1 MNEIVVTNRIE
12 EIDSNSMIVD
22 ENSSVFAGKDDIPVA
37 GECIS
42 PIAFDVPCTNFVDDN
57 EYIPDDF
64 DNSIVVDGTSEHVIV
79 EESAIPDNEE
89 LLGLSVGSIEDAF
102 GKYNDYAFRM
112 GFSARKGKKYYVTGT
127 RILKTKVFCCS
138 KSGFRIIPDN
148 PNKCYSKIVTRS
160 GCNAMCQFDIDSNGK
175 WVVTKHVKEHNHEL
189 CLASSS
195 YMLRSHRKVSEN
207 QLTCLKN
214 MKRSGVPLSD
224 GIRFLKCQ
232 SGGSLFVGFTP
243 RDAYNMISSDS
254 AKHLDGTDSNSLIEI
269 FRRRQM
275 DESDFYFEFE
285 LDEDARLCNFF
296 WRDGQMKA
304 DYDLFGD
311 LVVHDTTYRTNR
323 YDMICAPFVGMNHH
337 CMNVMFGC
345 GFLLNERIESFVWLF
360 KVFVRSMGGKHPQTI
375 MIDQCAAMA
384 AGIAQVFSNSN
395 HRLCIW
401 HIGENSKKH
410 IKSLRNKK
418 GFLELFNFLL
428 KYTDTEAEFEFYWT
442 RMMIE
447 YGCYKNVW
455 LNKLYSIREKWCPA
469 FSKEYF
475 SGGILS
481 SQRSE
486 STNHSISRRLSK
498 TAGLCDFYNSFVS
511 VVSEWRSRENGEN
524 VRCSQGLAPM
534 VMNHVKLLSHARD
547 IYTIEIYYLFEEQ
560 FLKGTSC
567 HQESVGGSGNE
578 IKYHVWRPDV
588 DLIRHEVCFKVN
600 DLDIS
605 CSCMLFSEMGILCSH
620 SLRIFNVHCVAA
632 IPDKYIIKRWTKKGI
647 EDRIISSDSS
657 LNILSIAS
665 SVWVIQMGRKFQQL
679 VLSSQV
685 NCKAREVC
693 ENAFED
699 ARRKVEG
706 DIGPIVIE
714 DGEER
719 IAGVIQNPA
728 RNRTKG
734 ERNRRHISTIEKKY
748 NQVRGRKLGVK
759 VAEMST
765 KAAVQASVEG
775 VVANIV
781 GSGYF
786 VHPSSGS
793 HELGLVKSS

>member
-1 MNEIVVTNRIE
+1 
-12 EIDSNSMIVD
+12 
-22 ENSSVFAGKDDIPVA
+22 
-37 GECIS
+37 
-42 PIAFDVPCTNFVDDN
+42 
-57 EYIPDDF
+57 
-64 DNSIVVDGTSEHVIV
+64 
-79 EESAIPDNEE
+79 
-89 LLGLSVGSIEDAF
+89 
-102 GKYNDYAFRM
+102 
-112 GFSARKGKKYYVTGT
+112 
-127 RILKTKVFCCS
+127 
-138 KSGFRIIPDN
+138 
-148 PNKCYSKIVTRS
+148 
-160 GCNAMCQFDIDSNGK
+160 
-175 WVVTKHVKEHNHEL
+175 
-189 CLASSS
+189 
-195 YMLRSHRKVSEN
+195 
-207 QLTCLKN
+207 

-224 GIRFLKCQ
+224 GIRFLKRQ
-232 SGGSLFVGFTP
+232 SGGSPFVGFTP

-254 AKHLDGTDSNSLIEI
+254 AKHLDDTNSNSLIEI

-275 DESDFYFEFE
+275 DEFDFYFEFE

-345 GFLLNERIESFVWLF
+345 GVLLNERIESFVWLF
-360 KVFVRSMGGKHPQTI
+360 KVFVRSMGGKHLQTI
-375 MIDQCAAMA
+375 MTDQCAVMA
-384 AGIAQVFSNSN
+384 AAIAQVFSNSN

-447 YGCYKNVW
+447 YGCHKNVW

-481 SQRSE
+481 SQR
-486 STNHSISRRLSK
+486 I
-498 TAGLCDFYNSFVS
+498 
-511 VVSEWRSRENGEN
+511 SEWRSRENGEN

-534 VMNHVKLLSHARD
+534 AMNHVKLLSHARD
-547 IYTIEIYYLFEEQ
+547 IYTIEIYYLFEKQ
-560 FLKGTSC
+560 FVKGTSC
-567 HQESVGGSGNE
+567 HQEPVGGSGNE

-647 EDRIISSDSS
+647 EDRIISSDCSS
-657 LNILSIAS
+657 NIFSIAS
-665 SVWVIQMGRKFQQL
+665 SIWVIQMGSKFQQL
-679 VLSSQV
+679 VLSSQA

-714 DGEER
+714 DGEQR
-719 IAGVIQNPA
+719 TAGVIQNPA
-728 RNRTKG
+728 RNRAKG

-759 VAEMST
+759 VAEMNT
-765 KAAVQASVEG
+765 KAAVQACVEG

-793 HELGLVKSS
+793 HELGLVKPS

>member
-1 MNEIVVTNRIE
+1 MLLFMFLFELYIIQDHVTQLHVDIAVVSFIE
-12 EIDSNSMIVD
+12 QYSFCYDVD
-22 ENSSVFAGKDDIPVA
+22 HS
-37 GECIS
+37 
-42 PIAFDVPCTNFVDDN
+42 IA
-57 EYIPDDF
+57 
-64 DNSIVVDGTSEHVIV
+64 VDGTSDHVIV
-79 EESAIPDNEE
+79 EELAIPDNEE
-89 LLGLSVGSIEDAF
+89 LLRLSVGSIEDAF
-102 GKYNDYAFRM
+102 GIYNDYAFRM
-112 GFSARKGKKYYVTGT
+112 GFSAKKGKQYYVT
-127 RILKTKVFCCS
+127 
-138 KSGFRIIPDN
+138 
-148 PNKCYSKIVTRS
+148 
-160 GCNAMCQFDIDSNGK
+160 DSNGN
-175 WVVTKHVKEHNHEL
+175 WVITKHVKEHKHVL
-189 CLASSS
+189 CPTSSS

-224 GIRFLKCQ
+224 GIRFLKRQ
-232 SGGSLFVGFTP
+232 SGGSSFVGFTP

-285 LDEDARLCNFF
+285 LDEDAMLCNFF
-296 WRDGQMKA
+296 WRDGQRKA

-375 MIDQCAAMA
+375 MTDQCAAMA
-384 AGIAQVFSNSN
+384 AAIAQVFSNSN

-418 GFLELFNFLL
+418 GFLELLNFLL

-442 RMMIE
+442 RMMTE
-447 YGCYKNVW
+447 YGCHKNVW

-475 SGGILS
+475 SG
-481 SQRSE
+481 
-486 STNHSISRRLSK
+486 
-498 TAGLCDFYNSFVS
+498 
-511 VVSEWRSRENGEN
+511 VSEWRSRENGEN

-534 VMNHVKLLSHARD
+534 AMNHVKLLSHARD
-547 IYTIEIYYLFEEQ
+547 IYTIEIYYLLEEQ
-560 FLKGTSC
+560 FVKGTSC

-632 IPDKYIIKRWTKKGI
+632 IPDK
-647 EDRIISSDSS
+647 
-657 LNILSIAS
+657 
-665 SVWVIQMGRKFQQL
+665 
-679 VLSSQV
+679 
-685 NCKAREVC
+685 AREVC
-693 ENAFED
+693 ENAFKD

-706 DIGPIVIE
+706 DIGLIVIE
-714 DGEER
+714 DGEQR
-719 IAGVIQNPA
+719 TSGVIQNLA
-728 RNRTKG
+728 RNRAKG
-734 ERNRRHISTIEKKY
+734 ERNRRHISTIGKKY

-759 VAEMST
+759 VAEMNT

-793 HELGLVKSS
+793 HELGLVKPS

>member
-1 MNEIVVTNRIE
+1 MNEIVVTNRID
-12 EIDSNSMIVD
+12 EIDSNSKIVD
-22 ENSSVFAGKDDIPVA
+22 ENSSVITGKDDIPVA

-42 PIAFDVPCTNFVDDN
+42 PIASDVPYTNSVDDN
-57 EYIPDDF
+57 EYIL
-64 DNSIVVDGTSEHVIV
+64 
-79 EESAIPDNEE
+79 DNEE

-102 GKYNDYAFRM
+102 GIYNDYAFHM
-112 GFSARKGKKYYVTGT
+112 GFSARKGKQYYVTGT
-127 RILKTKVFCCS
+127 RILKTKMFCCS
-138 KSGFRIIPDN
+138 KSGFRIMHDIPN
-148 PNKCYSKIVTRS
+148 RCYSKIVTRF
-160 GCNAMCQFDIDSNGK
+160 GCNAMCQFDIDSNGN
-175 WVVTKHVKEHNHEL
+175 WVVTKHVKEHNHDL
-189 CLASSS
+189 CRASSS
-195 YMLRSHRKVSEN
+195 YMLRLHRKVSKN

-224 GIRFLKCQ
+224 GIRFLKRQ
-232 SGGSLFVGFTP
+232 SGGSPFVGFTP

-360 KVFVRSMGGKHPQTI
+360 KVFVRSMGGKHLQTI
-375 MIDQCAAMA
+375 MTDQCAAMA
-384 AGIAQVFSNSN
+384 AAIAQVFSNSN

-401 HIGENSKKH
+401 HIGDNSKTH

-442 RMMIE
+442 
-447 YGCYKNVW
+447 
-455 LNKLYSIREKWCPA
+455 
-469 FSKEYF
+469 
-475 SGGILS
+475 
-481 SQRSE
+481 
-486 STNHSISRRLSK
+486 
-498 TAGLCDFYNSFVS
+498 S

-547 IYTIEIYYLFEEQ
+547 IYTIEIYYRFDEQ
-560 FLKGTSC
+560 FVKGTSC

-632 IPDKYIIKRWTKKGI
+632 IPDKYIIKRWTKKVI
-647 EDRIISSDSS
+647 EDRIISRDCSS
-657 LNILSIAS
+657 NIFSIAL
-665 SVWVIQMGRKFQQL
+665 SVWVIQMGRKFHQL
-679 VLSSQV
+679 VLSSQA

-699 ARRKVEG
+699 ARRKVEC
-706 DIGPIVIE
+706 DIGPIIIE
-714 DGEER
+714 DGEQR
-719 IAGVIQNPA
+719 TAGVIQNPA
-728 RNRTKG
+728 RNRAKV

-759 VAEMST
+759 VAEMCT

-793 HELGLVKSS
+793 HELGLVKPS

>member
-22 ENSSVFAGKDDIPVA
+22 ENSSVFVGKDDIPVA

-64 DNSIVVDGTSEHVIV
+64 DNSIAVDGTSEHVIVEESAIPDDFDNSIAVDGTSEHVIV

-112 GFSARKGKKYYVTGT
+112 GFSGRKGKQYYVTGT
-127 RILKTKVFCCS
+127 RILKTKVCCYS

-175 WVVTKHVKEHNHEL
+175 WVITKHVKEHNHEL
-189 CLASSS
+189 CPASSS

-232 SGGSLFVGFTP
+232 SGGSPFVGFTP
-243 RDAYNMISSDS
+243 RDAYNMISLDS
-254 AKHLDGTDSNSLIEI
+254 AKHLDDTDSNSLIEI

-375 MIDQCAAMA
+375 MTDQCAAMA

-442 RMMIE
+442 RMMTE
-447 YGCYKNVW
+447 YGCHQNVW

-475 SGGILS
+475 S
-481 SQRSE
+481 
-486 STNHSISRRLSK
+486 
-498 TAGLCDFYNSFVS
+498 D
-511 VVSEWRSRENGEN
+511 VSEWRSRENGEN

-632 IPDKYIIKRWTKKGI
+632 IPDKYIIKRWAKKGI

-679 VLSSQV
+679 VLSSQA

-728 RNRTKG
+728 RNRAKG
-734 ERNRRHISTIEKKY
+734 EHNRRHISTIEKKY

>member
-1 MNEIVVTNRIE
+1 MAFWSFCVLLKLKAHVIQLDVDITVVSFMEQYSFN
-12 EIDSNSMIVD
+12 
-22 ENSSVFAGKDDIPVA
+22 
-37 GECIS
+37 
-42 PIAFDVPCTNFVDDN
+42 
-57 EYIPDDF
+57 DF
-64 DNSIVVDGTSEHVIV
+64 DHSIGVNGTSEHVIV

-102 GKYNDYAFRM
+102 VIYNDYAFRM
-112 GFSARKGKKYYVTGT
+112 GFSARKGKQYYVTRT
-127 RILKTKVFCCS
+127 RILKTKMFCCS
-138 KSGFRIIPDN
+138 KSGFRIIPDT

-160 GCNAMCQFDIDSNGK
+160 GCNVMCQFDIDSNGN
-175 WVVTKHVKEHNHEL
+175 WVVTKHVKEHNHDL
-189 CLASSS
+189 CPASSS

-207 QLTCLKN
+207 QLTY
-214 MKRSGVPLSD
+214 SV
-224 GIRFLKCQ
+224 
-232 SGGSLFVGFTP
+232 
-243 RDAYNMISSDS
+243 
-254 AKHLDGTDSNSLIEI
+254 KHLDRTDSNSLIEI

-275 DESDFYFEFE
+275 DEADFYFEFE
-285 LDEDARLCNFF
+285 LYEDARLCNFF

-323 YDMICAPFVGMNHH
+323 YDMICAPFIRLSG
-337 CMNVMFGC
+337 
-345 GFLLNERIESFVWLF
+345 
-360 KVFVRSMGGKHPQTI
+360 VRSMGGKHPQTI
-375 MIDQCAAMA
+375 MTDQCAAMA
-384 AGIAQVFSNSN
+384 AAIAQVFSNSN

-410 IKSLRNKK
+410 IKGLRNKK

-442 RMMIE
+442 RMMTE
-447 YGCYKNVW
+447 YGCHKNVW
-455 LNKLYSIREKWCPA
+455 LNKLYSNREKWCPA

-486 STNHSISRRLSK
+486 SMNHSISRRLSK

-524 VRCSQGLAPM
+524 VCCSQGLAPM
-534 VMNHVKLLSHARD
+534 AMNYVKLLSHARD

-560 FLKGTSC
+560 FVKGTSC

-588 DLIRHEVCFKVN
+588 DLIRHKVCFKVN

-605 CSCMLFSEMGILCSH
+605 CSYKLFSEMGILCSH

-632 IPDKYIIKRWTKKGI
+632 IPDKYIIKRWTKKVI
-647 EDRIISSDSS
+647 EDRIISSDCSS
-657 LNILSIAS
+657 NIFSIAS
-665 SVWVIQMGRKFQQL
+665 YVWVIQMGRKFQQL
-679 VLSSQV
+679 VLSSQA
-685 NCKAREVC
+685 NCKTREVC

-699 ARRKVEG
+699 ARRKVGGE
-706 DIGPIVIE
+706 IGPLVIE
-714 DGEER
+714 DGEQR
-719 IAGVIQNPA
+719 TTGVIQNPA
-728 RNRTKG
+728 RNRAKG
-734 ERNRRHISTIEKKY
+734 ERNRRHISTIEKK
-748 NQVRGRKLGVK
+748 
-759 VAEMST
+759 
-765 KAAVQASVEG
+765 ASVEG

-793 HELGLVKSS
+793 YELGLVKSS